1 MWFQSV
7 VSELNPQQ
15 AFLLGCALT
24 FTGLI
29 AIIIF
34 NVKKYKELE
43 KRYAHATNDND
54 FLHAEM
60 MMAISTAGPEV
71 MQEMKKTS
79 LYQGMLAQYH
89 SNKRFIELTGR
100 RP

>member
-1 MWFQSV
+1 MWLQSL

-15 AFLLGCALT
+15 AFLLGCALA
-24 FTGLI
+24 FIGLI

-54 FLHAEM
+54 FLCAEM
-60 MMAISTAGPEV
+60 SLTVSTAGPEA
-71 MQEMKKTS
+71 MQAMRNTS
-79 LYQGMLAQYH
+79 MYKNALAQYLL
-89 SNKRFIELTGR
+89 NKRYIERTGR